1 MNGWEW
7 EGMRSEKV
15 LWGWVKRKEMVIL
28 VCSVA
33 VGVVMHHEKVV
44 YICRH

>member
-15 LWGWVKRKEMVIL
+15 LWGWVKRKEMGIL
-28 VCSVA
+28 VRLVA
-33 VGVVMHHEKVV
+33 VGVNFDAS
-44 YICRH
+44 